1 VGGLSFFVF
10 GRLGDVLLA
19 GAGEARDCISPTT
32 APFASRLR
40 AVSRFWREEEARPM
54 GVSSFTC
61 RAGSG
66 G

>member
-1 VGGLSFFVF
+1 VGGLSFLLI
-10 GRLGDVLLA
+10 GRLGEVLLA
-19 GAGEARDCISPTT
+19 GAGEACDCVSPTT

-61 RAGSG
+61 RAASG